1 MVALMAPART
11 PSKAP
16 GASVPVSALSI
27 EEVWERY
34 LETNDPECRERLI
47 IQHTPLVKYVIGRL
61 AIHLPQVIDYE
72 DVLSYG
78 TLGLIQALD
87 RFDPSR
93 GVKFQSY
100 AVMRIR
106 GAILDALRALR
117 GLPQSVTDKAKRL
130 QRTSIE
136 LEQTLGRPPTDD
148 ELAAA
153 LAITPAELNQQMVD
167 ASWVTVSLDSILEAQ
182 SDGHLGALT
191 SRNRDDDVA
200 GTVERA
206 EMIEE
211 LSEALKA
218 LDERERLIL
227 SLYYHEELTMR
238 EIGQVLEISEGRVCQ
253 LHARALHKLRVVL
266 GQKVPAFFMGR

>member
-1 MVALMAPART
+1 MVAMIAPART
-11 PSKAP
+11 PDKAP
-16 GASVPVSALSI
+16 GAPVPVSALSI
-27 EEVWERY
+27 DEVWERY
-34 LETNDPECRERLI
+34 LESHDPACRERLI
-47 IQHTPLVKYVIGRL
+47 VQHTPLVKYVIGRL

-87 RFDPSR
+87 RFDHSR

-106 GAILDALRALR
+106 GAILDALRSLR

-130 QRTSIE
+130 QRATID

-148 ELAAA
+148 ELAKS
-153 LAITPAELNQQMVD
+153 LEITPSELNRQMAD

-206 EMIEE
+206 ETIEE
-211 LSEALKA
+211 LSEALQA

-266 GQKVPAFFMGR
+266 GQKAPAFFMKK

>member
-1 MVALMAPART
+1 MVAMMAPART
-11 PSKAP
+11 PSKTPAT
-16 GASVPVSALSI
+16 V
-27 EEVWERY
+27 EEAWERF
-34 LETNDPECRERLI
+34 LADNDPESREQLI

-72 DVLSYG
+72 DVLAYG

-87 RFDPSR
+87 RFDPTR

-148 ELAAA
+148 ELARA
-153 LAITPAELNQQMVD
+153 LEITPTELNQQMVD

-206 EMIEE
+206 EMIDE

-266 GQKVPAFFMGR
+266 GQKTPAFFMGK

>member
-1 MVALMAPART
+1 MVATMAPMT
-11 PSKAP
+11 
-16 GASVPVSALSI
+16 VSEA
-27 EEVWERY
+27 WTRY
-34 LETNDPECRERLI
+34 LDDADAASREQLI
-47 IQHTPLVKYVIGRL
+47 LQHTPLVKYVIGRL
-61 AIHLPQVIDYE
+61 AIHLPQVLDYE
-72 DVLSYG
+72 DVLAYG

-130 QRTSIE
+130 QRAAIE
-136 LEQTLGRPPTDD
+136 LEQTLGRPPTDE
-148 ELAAA
+148 ELARA
-153 LAITPAELNQQMVD
+153 LEITPTELNQQMLD

-191 SRNRDDDVA
+191 SRNRDDDVQ
-200 GTVERA
+200 GSVERA
-206 EMIEE
+206 EQIEE
-211 LSEALKA
+211 LSAALKT

-238 EIGQVLEISEGRVCQ
+238 EIGQVLEVSEGRVCQ
-253 LHARALHKLRVVL
+253 LHARALHKLRVVM
-266 GQKVPAFFMGR
+266 GQKAPAFFVGR

>member
-1 MVALMAPART
+1 MVALMAPTRT

-16 GASVPVSALSI
+16 GTPVPVSALSI

-61 AIHLPQVIDYE
+61 AIHLPQVLDFE
-72 DVLSYG
+72 DVLAYG

-93 GVKFQSY
+93 GVKFESY

-130 QRTSIE
+130 QRTAME
-136 LEQTLGRPPTDD
+136 LEQTLGRPPTDE
-148 ELAAA
+148 ELAQA
-153 LAITPAELNQQMVD
+153 LDLTTEQLNQQMVD
-167 ASWVTVSLDSILEAQ
+167 ASWVTVSLDTIIDNQ
-182 SDGHLGALT
+182 GDGDMRALT
-191 SRNRDDDVA
+191 SHRSEDDVV
-200 GTVERA
+200 GMVER
-206 EMIEE
+206 
-211 LSEALKA
+211 
-218 LDERERLIL
+218 
-227 SLYYHEELTMR
+227 
-238 EIGQVLEISEGRVCQ
+238 
-253 LHARALHKLRVVL
+253 
-266 GQKVPAFFMGR
+266 